1 MSDEILK
8 ELNSLKDEKYADF
21 QKNLIPGLSREYF
34 IGVRTPELKKMAKRL
49 YKDSTKKDMVD
60 DFLKELPHTYFDENQ
75 LHGFIISECKDFD
88 RCIEYIEE
96 FLPHIN
102 NWATCDQTAPKI
114 FKKYTK
120 ELLPYIKKWIKS
132 KETYTIRFAIGM
144 LMQHYLDE
152 HFDEK
157 YIKLVSSVKSDE
169 YYINME
175 IAWYM
180 ATALAKQWDATI
192 PYIENKKMPV
202 WVHNKTI
209 QKAVESYRIT
219 DEQKDYLRTLKI
231 KSR

>member
-219 DEQKDYLRTLKI
+219 DDQKDYLRTLKI